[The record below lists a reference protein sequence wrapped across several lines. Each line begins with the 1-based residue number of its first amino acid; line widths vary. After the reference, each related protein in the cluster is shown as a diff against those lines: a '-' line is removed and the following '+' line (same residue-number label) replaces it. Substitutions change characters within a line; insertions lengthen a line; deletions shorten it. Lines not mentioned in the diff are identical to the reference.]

1 MSLFQ
6 FSNGESADLSA
17 HWMPFSA
24 NRQFHQTPRII
35 AQASG
40 SWFKDKDGRD
50 IYDSLSGL
58 WTCGAGHSRAE
69 IQKAVAEQLGTL
81 DYSPAFQFGHELSF
95 KTDAGSD
102 RVKKAMALIEE
113 RFQELERR
121 GRKLSKEKLLI
132 YLALSLADDFL
143 QTNEKIEGLEKALTK
158 LLNRLDCYEE

>member
-1 MSLFQ
+1 
-6 FSNGESADLSA
+6 
-17 HWMPFSA
+17 MP
-24 NRQFHQTPRII
+24 
-35 AQASG
+35 
-40 SWFKDKDGRD
+40 
-50 IYDSLSGL
+50 
-58 WTCGAGHSRAE
+58 
-69 IQKAVAEQLGTL
+69 
-81 DYSPAFQFGHELSF
+81 DYNINVLGHELSF